1 MADPKVKVTVE
12 ADGKKTK
19 GTLRP
24 SAGTT
29 LQLMFADAARAVV
42 GFDYTEPNMLALRVG
57 GDVRVRVGK
66 KDKLRAEGDLEK
78 SLRTGTFS
86 FDGAM
91 TMQFSKQVSVKVDTA
106 LTKAKQ
112 KVGLKLTLE
121 FE

>member
-29 LQLMFADAARAVV
+29 IQLLFADAAKAVV
-42 GFDYTEPNMLALRVG
+42 GFDYTEPNLLALRVG
-57 GDVRVRVGK
+57 GEVRVRVGK
-66 KDKLRAEGDLEK
+66 KGNLRAEGDLQK
-78 SLRTGTFS
+78 SLKTGTFA

-91 TMQFSKQVSVKVDTA
+91 TMQFSKQVSVRVDTA
-106 LTKAKQ
+106 LTNARQ
-112 KVGLKLTLE
+112 KVGLKLTLA

>member
-24 SAGTT
+24 TAGTT
-29 LQLMFADAARAVV
+29 IQLMFSDAAKAVV
-42 GFDYTEPNMLALRVG
+42 GFDYTEPNALSLRVG
-57 GDVRVRVGK
+57 GDVRMRVGK
-66 KDKLRAEGDLEK
+66 EGKLRAEGDLQK
-78 SLRTGTFS
+78 SLSKGLFS

-91 TMQFSKQVSVKVDTA
+91 TMTFSKQVAVKVDTA
-106 LTKAKQ
+106 LTRARQ
-112 KVGLKLTLE
+112 KVGLKLTLA